1 MYKMKIALQL
11 DGGLS
16 TTQIWTE
23 INVSVSLD
31 LAVFLAIK
39 APRSSH
45 SFHRHERKGY

>member
-11 DGGLS
+11 DGRLS
-16 TTQIWTE
+16 TMQIWTE

-31 LAVFLAIK
+31 DAVFLAIK
-39 APRSSH
+39 ATPSSH